1 MSLSKFRIR
10 IGTGRDR
17 IDLSAKQ
24 AGQIIVLFALMLTS
38 LIGLVGIAIDVT
50 YAWRN
55 GLQVQRAADAAAMAG
70 VVYLPGNLNG
80 ATPSATSTALK
91 IANANG
97 YIDGTNATV
106 TADYAPGNTRQ
117 LDVQV
122 TASVPTFF
130 VRLFGINNWTI
141 TRKARAAY
149 IMPVPMGSPLS
160 YMGVGCFKLATGT
173 APPCATAGSGYAN
186 SGVTTAG
193 TTGGTPLG
201 SLGAWGAI
209 SAPGGYQANGDAYA
223 PKNNNDA
230 TWAIN
235 TTTNVMYPASPGG
248 ANGLKGYFY
257 TVTIPPAASN
267 GAIQIFDPGFCA
279 MGAPTTP
286 TGLPNYGAGDH
297 WVNSGKSG
305 RSYPVSTYYYVYNTN
320 NQPLLGPTNWTYM
333 NISSGSMFEN
343 ETGGDNSTAG
353 AYNQS
358 AADACTAAAG
368 NDDFHNKWYTLAS
381 GLPAGTYEVQVT
393 TTNINPTTGAVTG
406 ETSDATNGQNMFAI
420 QISDTG
426 GAVPPTVFGYD
437 KMAVYNNLAGSN
449 LPQQFYIAQVDKDT
463 GAGKTLT
470 IDFFDIGDSSA
481 GYIQILSPD
490 GGTPHVVPFNYTTYN
505 FNSSLSK
512 VGPPGNCSGG
522 TSDSCSGAGVTK
534 ITVAKTG
541 VGSSFNN
548 TWIEITIPLSSD
560 PVTGYGAT
568 GLWGPDSNP
577 ANKGWWQIQYVVT
590 AASDLTTWSVNV
602 NGNPVHLVPIP

>member
-1 MSLSKFRIR
+1 MNLSKFRIR

-17 IDLSAKQ
+17 IDLSAQQ
-24 AGQIIVLFALMLTS
+24 AGQIIVLFAIMLTS
-38 LIGLVGIAIDVT
+38 LIGLVGIAVDVT

-80 ATPSATSTALK
+80 TTPSATSTALEV
-91 IANANG
+91 ATANG
-97 YIDGTNATV
+97 YVSGSGGTTV
-106 TADYAPGNTRQ
+106 TANYAPGNTRQ
-117 LDVQV
+117 LDVSV

-141 TRKARAAY
+141 TRTARAAY

-160 YMGVGCFKLATGT
+160 YMGVGCFVLKTGT
-173 APPCATAGSGYAN
+173 APPCATAGQGYAN
-186 SGVTTAG
+186 SGLTTAG
-193 TTGGTPLG
+193 TTGGTALG

-209 SAPGGYQANGDAYA
+209 SAPGGYEGNGDAYA

-230 TWAIN
+230 TYPVN

-257 TVTIPPAASN
+257 TVTIPPGATN
-267 GAIQIFDPGFCA
+267 GTIQIFDPGFCA
-279 MGAPTTP
+279 MGAGTS
-286 TGLPNYGAGDH
+286 GNYGAGDH
-297 WVNSGKSG
+297 WVGSADGKSN
-305 RSYPVSTYYYVYNTN
+305 PVSTYYNLYNTN
-320 NQPLLGPTNWTYM
+320 NQPLLGPSVWTYM
-333 NISSGSMFEN
+333 GISSGTTFQN
-343 ETGGDNSTAG
+343 ETGGDTSATGGYGGSTA
-353 AYNQS
+353 N
-358 AADACTAAAG
+358 ACTLAAG
-368 NDDFHNKWYTLAS
+368 NDDYHNKWYTLAS
-381 GLPAGTYEVQVT
+381 TLGPGTYEVQVS
-393 TTNINPTTGAVTG
+393 TTNVSASTGAVTA
-406 ETSDATNGQNMFAI
+406 ETSDATNAQNMFAI
-420 QISDTG
+420 QVGATG
-426 GAVPPTVFGYD
+426 GAVSPTVFGYD
-437 KMAVYNNLAGSN
+437 KMAVYNNLSGSS
-449 LPQQFYIAQVDKDT
+449 LPQQFYIAQVDKQT

-512 VGPPGNCSGG
+512 SGPPGNCVAGKSDNCTG
-522 TSDSCSGAGVTK
+522 TAVTK
-534 ITVAKTG
+534 ITVAG
-541 VGSSFNN
+541 SGGSSFNN

-577 ANKGWWQIQYVVT
+577 ANKGWWQVQYTVT
-590 AASDLTTWSVNV
+590 SSSDLTTWSVNV
-602 NGNPVHLVPIP
+602 NGNPVHLVPITGP